1 MDDQYSYVWHIKYSD
16 PTVRFSTPKLRDYKG
31 MSHTYICIL
40 VKCGQCSLRKT
51 SKFNMQALKLYKAK
65 GNEGSDYLNAFDF
78 MNLVCIH

>member
-1 MDDQYSYVWHIKYSD
+1 MWSVQ
-16 PTVRFSTPKLRDYKG
+16 F
-31 MSHTYICIL
+31 M
-40 VKCGQCSLRKT
+40 QA